1 MDFNN
6 LSVLIVDDEEG
17 IRHGLKNWFKKRFNV
32 FDTGDYQEAVAI
44 AAKWQIDVAVLDI
57 RLKGTK
63 TGIDL
68 FHELTGNYPEM
79 ILILVT
85 GYGNVEDA
93 VSLMKEGAKDYLIKP
108 IDHDRLLGTIIKC
121 LEIKSLQEENKS
133 LKNELIK
140 RDFPHGF
147 VAHGG
152 MMKLIRDKADKI
164 KNKSVPICITGESG
178 TGKEVLAKYIHYTS
192 ERRDKPFIVINC
204 AAVPETLLLSELF
217 GHEKGAFTG
226 ANTTKIGK
234 FEIADSGHLF
244 LDEIGDMSQTSQA
257 ALLRVLESKSFER
270 VGGNKTIQVDV
281 RVLTAT
287 HRDLKQKVENGEFRE
302 DLYYRINVV
311 NLELPPLRERKE
323 EVIHLIEHFT
333 AIYNQRYRKNV
344 ATYSSGAKNLL
355 VSCSWPGNIRQLKN
369 VVNEVV
375 LLSES
380 SEIKAEDLEFSSL
393 FGQVKNLVRPDYS
406 KFTSLQEMVDTI
418 SIEYE
423 KRAIEHFLVRENYN
437 QSQAAKALKI
447 DRKTLWR
454 KIQKYRIAI
463 SKQIQSSVHT

>member
-1 MDFNN
+1 
-6 LSVLIVDDEEG
+6 
-17 IRHGLKNWFKKRFNV
+17 
-32 FDTGDYQEAVAI
+32 
-44 AAKWQIDVAVLDI
+44 
-57 RLKGTK
+57 
-63 TGIDL
+63 
-68 FHELTGNYPEM
+68 
-79 ILILVT
+79 
-85 GYGNVEDA
+85 
-93 VSLMKEGAKDYLIKP
+93 
-108 IDHDRLLGTIIKC
+108 
-121 LEIKSLQEENKS
+121 
-133 LKNELIK
+133 
-140 RDFPHGF
+140 
-147 VAHGG
+147 
-152 MMKLIRDKADKI
+152 
-164 KNKSVPICITGESG
+164 
-178 TGKEVLAKYIHYTS
+178 
-192 ERRDKPFIVINC
+192 
-204 AAVPETLLLSELF
+204 LLSELF

-323 EVIHLIEHFT
+323 EIIHLIEHFT

-344 ATYSSGAKNLL
+344 ATYSPGAKNLL

-423 KRAIEHFLVRENYN
+423 RRAIEHFLVRENYN

-463 SKQIQSSVHT
+463 SKQVQSSVHT